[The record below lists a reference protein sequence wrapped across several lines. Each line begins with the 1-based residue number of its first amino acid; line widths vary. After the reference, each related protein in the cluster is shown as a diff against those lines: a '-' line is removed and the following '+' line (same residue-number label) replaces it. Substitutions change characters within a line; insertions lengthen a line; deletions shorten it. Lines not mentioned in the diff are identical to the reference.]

1 MVSGQYVEHSKPASD
16 IFLEAARR
24 LGTNPARTLVLEDSF
39 AGVTAG
45 VAGGFITVMVP
56 DLHQP
61 TDEIRSLATRVC
73 ASLHEV
79 RELLQAQEL

>member
-1 MVSGQYVEHSKPASD
+1 MSCPPRGSTSRLAH
-16 IFLEAARR
+16 LELVG
-24 LGTNPARTLVLEDSF
+24 LGVPQTLTLRLEDSF